1 MISFY
6 LVALSTWSSSSWTP
20 LSIAVATLS
29 CLLVCSPFPLTAII
43 QLSMRSGRDEA
54 AFILPSIYFDPF
66 EWNWMNLEW
75 RINRHPHL
83 SSSRTSTSPT
93 CTEVSKLANISLA
106 SKSPFFRHF
115 LRKISLGGDDGR
127 NICQATFY
135 ATKNYRKLIAHF
147 FIHLPAMT
155 GESETKQTVS
165 AFRLSFII
173 SG

>member
-1 MISFY
+1 MKLNESRRM
-6 LVALSTWSSSSWTP
+6 ANKPPS
-20 LSIAVATLS
+20 
-29 CLLVCSPFPLTAII
+29 
-43 QLSMRSGRDEA
+43 
-54 AFILPSIYFDPF
+54 AFIEQQNQHEP
-66 EWNWMNLEW
+66 NLHGSVKAGKHFSG
-75 RINRHPHL
+75 IQI
-83 SSSRTSTSPT
+83 
-93 CTEVSKLANISLA
+93 A
-106 SKSPFFRHF
+106 FFRHF

-173 SG
+173 PG